1 MDKTST
7 QRMFQTRNS
16 LPESCRREMIA
27 MCNQQLADTFD
38 LLSQVKQAHWNIK
51 GSGYF
56 FLHKLFDDLYE
67 RLADQA
73 DTIAERAAALGGYVT
88 GTARMAC
95 AASRIPEIPTSINE
109 DMDYVV
115 ALVDRYGMHGAT
127 SRAAI
132 DTAELA
138 GDQVTLDMFTQIT
151 HDLDKDLWFL
161 ESHIQV

>member
-1 MDKTST
+1 MA
-7 QRMFQTRNS
+7 RMFSTRNS
-16 LPESCRREMIA
+16 LPENVRREMVA
-27 MCNQQLADTFD
+27 LCNQQLADTFD
-38 LLSQVKQAHWNIK
+38 LLSQVKQSHWNLK
-51 GSGYF
+51 GEGYF
-56 FLHKLFDDLYE
+56 FLHKLFDDLYD

-95 AASRIPEIPTSINE
+95 ASSRLPEIPVMINE
-109 DMDYVV
+109 DMDYVM
-115 ALVDRYGMHGAT
+115 ALVERYAMLGGT
-127 SRAAI
+127 SRKAI